1 MTAEDATAQ
10 RFDWS
15 HWIEEYASD
24 PPSVLAAAEAARR
37 RGAITKEE
45 LLRIAYWKSPR
56 AVRKMADALGA
67 ERSPDEKVCELAAP
81 DSEGEDEAL
90 LNNLMQVRGVAT
102 SVASA
107 VLALVYPERF
117 AVTDWRARDELNR
130 LYPEQYK
137 ADDTTENYLEQY
149 LPRIRA
155 IAASH
160 GITPREADKAL
171 WARSRARYVEELV
184 RS

>member
-24 PPSVLAAAEAARR
+24 PPSVLAAAEAARK

-67 ERSPDEKVCELAAP
+67 ERSPDEKVCEFAAP

-90 LNNLMQVRGVAT
+90 LNNLMQVRDVAT

-117 AVTDWRARDELNR
+117 AVTDWRARDELNK
-130 LYPEQYK
+130 LCPEY
-137 ADDTTENYLEQY
+137 ASADTTENYLEQY

-160 GITPREADKAL
+160 GITPREVDKAL
-171 WARSRARYVEELV
+171 WARSRGRDVEKLL
-184 RS
+184 RG